1 MGGGTSTVS
10 ATDDVNVPEQLGEQ
24 GPLPVIVSVT
34 LVVAAVGCAP
44 NAICHCVLA
53 PGGVIVCDSEAGR
66 ALAVIVT
73 APLKPPVV
81 FSVTIAFAL
90 PPGGICTLDG
100 FTSKAKPGP
109 MTSKLRVSVCCGY
122 SEELILIAAQRS
134 CGPGISVNVAEAC
147 CWPDPTRAEV
157 LSTPSSD
164 IEGVP

>member
-10 ATDDVNVPEQLGEQ
+10 STDDVNVPEQLGEQ

-53 PGGVIVCDSEAGR
+53 PGGVIVCDREAGR

-90 PPGGICTLDG
+90 PPGG
-100 FTSKAKPGP
+100 FRV
-109 MTSKLRVSVCCGY
+109 LRVQRRIDTDRGPKIVRTGHQRECGG
-122 SEELILIAAQRS
+122 SLLLA
-134 CGPGISVNVAEAC
+134 GPHKS
-147 CWPDPTRAEV
+147 
-157 LSTPSSD
+157 
-164 IEGVP
+164 